1 MKRNKNSERRK
12 KYKLIVKLSEKHS
25 RNRRKKQ
32 DSRSSSARFQVWCW
46 LAAAR
51 MSQVVLERS
60 RNKERRVE
68 AHNWR
73 ELSILLFSG
82 SRLELQLVLHCS
94 AFELISRSESMN
106 VRKITTEHCRYHGT
120 APGRTSRKA
129 HCAVAAELNLNWI
142 ITGKK
147 LRESSSGTLLT
158 SLNPPEKCLVCSNI
172 ISSKMSKVSEKM
184 RYSSNCCLTRP
195 LQTVRYDRGKICI
208 FYETKKEKYPK
219 TIDRY
224 NLI

>member
-25 RNRRKKQ
+25 RNRRKNKILARLQ
-32 DSRSSSARFQVWCW
+32 LDFKFDAGWLLRACRKSS
-46 LAAAR
+46 
-51 MSQVVLERS
+51 
-60 RNKERRVE
+60 
-68 AHNWR
+68 WR
-73 ELSILLFSG
+73 EVEIRKDELEHTIDESWAFFS
-82 SRLELQLVLHCS
+82 SPLQLVLHCS

-106 VRKITTEHCRYHGT
+106 VRKITTEHCRYLRT

-142 ITGKK
+142 ITQK

-158 SLNPPEKCLVCSNI
+158 SLNPPKSASYAATSSAARCRKFPRKCATLPIVVLPDLC
-172 ISSKMSKVSEKM
+172 
-184 RYSSNCCLTRP
+184 RRFDT
-195 LQTVRYDRGKICI
+195 TGGKICI